1 MRRTILIFLIA
12 LAPALVNAQVVE
24 DCIGITNDSYR
35 LACFDSLFR
44 GTASS
49 TIQQAIGSNNHSA
62 GVWDVSIDVNP
73 FDDKR
78 RVVLI
83 NSSSEGQNSFGEPIL
98 LAIRCI
104 SGRTDVLIDWDEHLG
119 FEIDTRSS
127 VRYRIGKDEAISS
140 MWNISSD
147 DEATFYPGNSVRL
160 IEQMIAVDRT
170 STDGTFV
177 AQITPL
183 GGSSITAIWNLY
195 GLAEAV
201 EPMREAC
208 GW

>member
-1 MRRTILIFLIA
+1 MCRKILTLLIA
-12 LAPALVNAQVVE
+12 LAPVLVSGQTVE

-35 LACFDSLFR
+35 LECFDNLFGDAGR
-44 GTASS
+44 PA
-49 TIQQAIGSNNHSA
+49 IQQLFGSNSRA
-62 GVWDVSIDVNP
+62 TGVWDVSIDVNP
-73 FDDKR
+73 LDDTR
-78 RVVLI
+78 QVVLI
-83 NSSSEGQNSFGEPIL
+83 NSSSEGQNSLGEPIL

-104 SGRTDVLIDWDEHLG
+104 SGRTDVLVDWDEHLG
-119 FEIDTRSS
+119 FDTRSS
-127 VRYRIGKDEAISS
+127 IRYRVGRDEAISS
-140 MWNISSD
+140 MWDMSSD

-160 IEQMIAVDRT
+160 IEQMIEVDRT

-177 AQITPL
+177 AQIMPT